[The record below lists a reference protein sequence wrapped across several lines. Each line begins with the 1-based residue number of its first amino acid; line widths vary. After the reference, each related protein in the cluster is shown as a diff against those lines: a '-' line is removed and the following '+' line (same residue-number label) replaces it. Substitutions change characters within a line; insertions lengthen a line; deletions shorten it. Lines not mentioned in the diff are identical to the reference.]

1 MYTETGFALLGDIA
15 DIRTSYQSRG
25 GIDVN
30 AASPYRIIQLRDVKE
45 TIDWETV
52 VTFNPERAPERHLVV
67 DGDVLLSC
75 RGEGHVGI
83 PLSGVPANAVA
94 SGNFYVLRARTGL
107 VLPAYLA
114 WYLNQ
119 PAAQEFLERRSQG
132 TRVALL
138 TRADVSELEVP
149 IPSLTVQER
158 VVSLADLRRT
168 ERNLLRRLEE
178 KRDMLVTTICNN
190 AVYNAAGHTEA

>member
-1 MYTETGFALLGDIA
+1 MNTENKVSRLRDIV
-15 DIRTSYQSRG
+15 DIRIGYQSRS
-25 GIDVN
+25 GIDVD
-30 AASPYRIIQLRDVKE
+30 AASPYRIIQIRDVKE
-45 TIDWETV
+45 LIDWQSV
-52 VTFNPERAPERHLVV
+52 VAFKPERDTEGHLVV

-75 RGEGHVGI
+75 RGGGHVGVL
-83 PLSGVPANAVA
+83 LSGVPPNTVA
-94 SGNFYVLRARTGL
+94 SGNFYVLRLRTRL

-149 IPSLTVQER
+149 IPPLAIQER
-158 VVSLADLRRT
+158 VVHLAMLRRA
-168 ERNLLRRLEE
+168 ERNMLRQLEA
-178 KRDMLVTTICNN
+178 KRDTFVSTICNH
-190 AVYNAAGHTEA
+190 AIHHAARHTEA